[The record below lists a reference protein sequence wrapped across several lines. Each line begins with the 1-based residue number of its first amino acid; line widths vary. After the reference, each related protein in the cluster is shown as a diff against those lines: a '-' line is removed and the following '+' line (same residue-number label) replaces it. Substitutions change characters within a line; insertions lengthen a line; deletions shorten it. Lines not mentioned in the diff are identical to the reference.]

1 MHKNKDNAPEMS
13 YNGVAYP
20 SQKTQRSRCLMNTS
34 IHHSETIFKMLKEIN
49 LTKQLSN
56 IAITHI
62 ITILI
67 AIFTSCASKKY
78 QSKNKMFDTSQRLQ
92 RIKQFVDKQRKIIS
106 QHFVDQSGTK
116 STKSFGENSFGLK
129 LL

>member
-1 MHKNKDNAPEMS
+1 M
-13 YNGVAYP
+13 
-20 SQKTQRSRCLMNTS
+20 RNTPL
-34 IHHSETIFKMLKEIN
+34 ENIN
-49 LTKQLSN
+49 RNSK
-56 IAITHI
+56 I
-62 ITILI
+62 
-67 AIFTSCASKKY
+67 TSCASKKY
-78 QSKNKMFDTSQRLQ
+78 QSKNKMFDISQRLL